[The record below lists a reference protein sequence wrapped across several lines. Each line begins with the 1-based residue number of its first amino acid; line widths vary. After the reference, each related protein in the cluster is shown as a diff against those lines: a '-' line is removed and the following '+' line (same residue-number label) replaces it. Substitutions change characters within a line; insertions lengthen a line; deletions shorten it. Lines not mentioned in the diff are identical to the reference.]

1 MTVSITLCQS
11 ASFQG
16 FIYSSSSH
24 IERTR
29 LLTIVLLPLGFFFFP
44 HRYKAKCVSAY
55 VIMGWCSLQN
65 LEREQK
71 NRVAEW
77 PFKVGIMAT
86 RGPLAKTARTRQPGG
101 TAVKG

>member
-1 MTVSITLCQS
+1 MQAFKVL
-11 ASFQG
+11 
-16 FIYSSSSH
+16 FI
-24 IERTR
+24 
-29 LLTIVLLPLGFFFFP
+29 LLPVTLKGQDYLLSCFFHWAFFFP